1 MESPT
6 AEKYLSL
13 QKIPLILTSVLTKN
27 EIEYIILLKI
37 AGRQT
42 SRSGKG
48 AYIMNKKVIVTISRE
63 YGSGGKVIGRKVAEK
78 LGIAFYDRKI
88 IEMTAEKSGLAI
100 SFIENTEQKIKNK
113 FLHNLAFGGYCAGAD
128 ITASQLSLPDKLF
141 IATCDIIRHI
151 ADEGSCVIVGRC
163 ADYVLKDRKDVIDI
177 FVYADK
183 EYKCK
188 RAIEEYGIA
197 PDNVES
203 EVVKADK
210 YRANHYNYYTERTWG
225 DKSNYHLCLNSG
237 FLGIDKTVDVIV
249 DAVNEYLKD

>member
-1 MESPT
+1 M
-6 AEKYLSL
+6 
-13 QKIPLILTSVLTKN
+13 
-27 EIEYIILLKI
+27 KI

-42 SRSGKG
+42 NRSGKG

-128 ITASQLSLPDKLF
+128 ITAAQLSLPDKLF

-225 DKSNYHLCLNSG
+225 DKTNYHLCLNSG